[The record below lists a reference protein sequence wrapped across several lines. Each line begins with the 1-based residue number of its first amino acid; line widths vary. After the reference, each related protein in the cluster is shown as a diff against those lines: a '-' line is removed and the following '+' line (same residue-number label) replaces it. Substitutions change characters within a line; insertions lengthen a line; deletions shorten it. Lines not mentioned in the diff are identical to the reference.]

1 MDPPVRRNATTVKTG
16 TVKPARGGTRPR
28 EIWFLRSEAQSPR
41 QGSAP
46 RAEARRNL
54 LTRQATFPGGDRRFF
69 SLYRARRPFSVV
81 LFTPMGWR
89 HTRFRPGHGPKVAY
103 ATEMGRKSPTH
114 LYWSGLRG
122 KWRKTGRR
130 PPNRGHLVGSIQR
143 SRRTYLTYAVGGR
156 SGSKGPRSSAVI
168 APKAREC
175 APKLRFALKRCVPP
189 FRATGPGL
197 VWRFP

>member
-1 MDPPVRRNATTVKTG
+1 MDLPVRRNATTVKTG
-16 TVKPARGGTRPR
+16 TVKPTRGGTRPR

-46 RAEARRNL
+46 RAEARLNL

-69 SLYRARRPFSVV
+69 SLYRGGRPFSVV
-81 LFTPMGWR
+81 LSTPVGWR
-89 HTRFRPGHGPKVAY
+89 HARFRPGHTCAP

-114 LYWSGLRG
+114 LYWAGLRG
-122 KWRKTGRR
+122 DRRKTGRR

-143 SRRTYLTYAVGGR
+143 YRKTYLIHAVGGR
-156 SGSKGPRSSAVI
+156 GGSKGPRSAAVI
-168 APKAREC
+168 APKARVC
-175 APKLRFALKRCVPP
+175 APKLSFALQRCVPP
-189 FRATGPGL
+189 SRATGPGL